1 MQIVIVGSGNVASV
15 LGRLCKQNG
24 HQILQ
29 VISRNASH
37 AKILADELN
46 CEYADYG
53 GKIINHAE
61 LYLIAVAD
69 TALFDLNNSFSLE
82 NKLILHTAGSV
93 SKDVLKNL
101 SVNYGVL
108 YPLQSL
114 RKEMEYAT
122 DIPLL
127 VDGNTQETITL
138 IEDFAKT
145 LSSNVSKANDE
156 ERLKLHVAAV
166 VVSNFTN
173 HLYVLAEEFCKKEQ
187 VDFALLA
194 PLIKETAERIQHYSP
209 AAVQTGPAARNDI
222 FTIEKHLRILTN
234 HPALKYMYIKLTD
247 SIMTS
252 PPTLPI
258 DRDRLSPGG
267 EGA

>member
-29 VISRNASH
+29 VVSRIASH
-37 AKILADELN
+37 AKILADEFN
-46 CEYADYG
+46 CEHADYG
-53 GKIINHAE
+53 GEMHSAAQ
-61 LYLIAVAD
+61 LYLVAVAD
-69 TALFDLNNSFSLE
+69 TALFDLDKNFNLG

-93 SKDVLKNL
+93 SKDVLKTV

-122 DIPLL
+122 AIPLL
-127 VDGNTQETITL
+127 IDGNTEETITL

-145 LSSNVSKANDE
+145 LSVNVSKANDD

-173 HLYVLAEEFCKKEQ
+173 HLYALAEEFCKKEQ
-187 VDFALLA
+187 IDFTLLA
-194 PLIKETAERIQHYSP
+194 PLIKETAERIQHASP
-209 AAVQTGPAARNDI
+209 AHVQTGPAVRNDI
-222 FTIEKHLRILTN
+222 FTIEKHLRILAN
-234 HPALKYMYIKLTD
+234 HPKLKYIYIKLTD
-247 SIMTS
+247 SIMK
-252 PPTLPI
+252 
-258 DRDRLSPGG
+258 G
-267 EGA
+267 